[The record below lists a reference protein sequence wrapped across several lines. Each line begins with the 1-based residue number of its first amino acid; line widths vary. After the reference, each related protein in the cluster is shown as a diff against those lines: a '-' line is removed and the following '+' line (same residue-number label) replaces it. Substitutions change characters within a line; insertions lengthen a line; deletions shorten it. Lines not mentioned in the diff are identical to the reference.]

1 MEQVPAWIVYVVGI
15 SNLVLCVGILVI
27 AVVLALM
34 AKQII
39 SILTEIQKM
48 VTEDVR
54 KDLMP
59 SITGTLKNVEKI
71 STDAADTTHN
81 VTAAANRVSNLVG
94 SAANRLESPVIKA
107 VGLASGVLAASRS
120 IRGQKTV
127 VVEDK
132 KKKKRFPFG

>member
-15 SNLVLCVGILVI
+15 SNLVLCIGILVI

-39 SILTEIQKM
+39 AILTEIRQM
-48 VTEDVR
+48 VETDVR
-54 KDLMP
+54 KEIMP
-59 SITGTLKNVEKI
+59 SVAGTLKNVERI

-81 VTAAANRVSNLVG
+81 VTATANRVSNLVG

-107 VGLASGVLAASRS
+107 VGIASGVMAASRS
-120 IRGQKTV
+120 LRGQKTV
-127 VVEDK
+127 VVETQ